1 VHVVFSHWSASWPTL
16 GCYIVIAA
24 LHLGGLRRL
33 LAGAGSGPGARDLR
47 RQAFVFHGGLL
58 LALVALVSP
67 VGYLSDVYIW
77 VRGLQFLLLALVA
90 PGLIVLGAPWP
101 ALRAALRR
109 PGSDGAASGAS
120 SGGRP
125 PGSPRG
131 ASSGG
136 RPPGSP
142 RGASSGGRPPGSPRG
157 AVPDR
162 PGTHLVPLEGKLP
175 GRPPWL
181 LARPILAVVVV
192 NLVWL
197 AWQLPGPFDA
207 AHGSSL
213 IASAEHATCLLAG
226 VVLWLQLIGSAPFS
240 PPARALRRME
250 LVVATVGAMTVL
262 GMVLVFGSNVL
273 YPVYANSA
281 HHVMTVLDD
290 QQLSGAVIWMGSL
303 LPLITV
309 AVALLMRWLSDED
322 SGELSADLDRLL
334 LPRKNAWS
342 ARPGIR

>member
-1 VHVVFSHWSASWPTL
+1 VHVVFSHWSASWPAL

-24 LHLGGLRRL
+24 VHLGGLRRL
-33 LAGAGSGPGARDLR
+33 LAGAGGGPRSGDLR
-47 RQAFVFHGGLL
+47 RQAVVFHGGLL
-58 LALVALVSP
+58 LALLALVSP
-67 VGYLSDVYIW
+67 AGYLSDVYIW

-101 ALRAALRR
+101 ALRAAFRR
-109 PGSDGAASGAS
+109 PGADGSA
-120 SGGRP
+120 
-125 PGSPRG
+125 
-131 ASSGG
+131 
-136 RPPGSP
+136 

-157 AVPDR
+157 AVLDQA
-162 PGTHLVPLEGKLP
+162 GTHLVPLEGKLP

-181 LARPILAVVVV
+181 LARPILAVVAV

-262 GMVLVFGSNVL
+262 GMVLVFGSSVL

-334 LPRKNAWS
+334 VPRKNAWS

>member
-1 VHVVFSHWSASWPTL
+1 VHVVFSHWSASWPAL
-16 GCYIVIAA
+16 GCYVVIAA
-24 LHLGGLRRL
+24 VHLGGLRRL
-33 LAGAGSGPGARDLR
+33 LAAAGDGQEPRQLR
-47 RQAFVFHGGLL
+47 RQALVFQGGLL
-58 LALVALVSP
+58 LALLALVSP
-67 VGYLSDVYIW
+67 AGYLSDVYIW

-90 PGLIVLGAPWP
+90 PGLIVLGAPWL
-101 ALRAALRR
+101 ALRAAFRR
-109 PGSDGAASGAS
+109 PGADGATRSGA
-120 SGGRP
+120 
-125 PGSPRG
+125 
-131 ASSGG
+131 
-136 RPPGSP
+136 
-142 RGASSGGRPPGSPRG
+142 
-157 AVPDR
+157 PDR
-162 PGTHLVPLEGKLP
+162 AGTHLVPLEGKLP

-192 NLVWL
+192 NVIWL

-207 AHGSSL
+207 AHHSSL

-240 PPARALRRME
+240 PAARPLRRME
-250 LVVATVGAMTVL
+250 LVVATVGVMTVL
-262 GMVLVFGSNVL
+262 GMVLVFGSSVL
-273 YPVYANSA
+273 YPAYANSA

-303 LPLITV
+303 PPLITV

-334 LPRKNAWS
+334 VPRKNAWS